1 MPTPRPTYVL
11 VRGNYEEHG
20 EQVPPRGLDMVLP
33 WNPAWPENR
42 LGLARWLFDPKHPL
56 TSRVFVNRTWQMHFG
71 RGLVETAEDFGSQG
85 SIPTNPE
92 LLDYLS
98 VTFRES
104 GWDIKRLHKMLVM
117 SATYRQAS
125 EISDEA
131 LKKDPRNLLL
141 ARFSRVRMP
150 AEMVRD
156 NALAASGLL
165 VKRLGG
171 PSVYP
176 YQPPNMWD
184 GFNVY
189 TYPDADKV
197 PADDHHRRSIYSFV
211 KRNSAHPAMAS
222 FDMPERWS
230 TQARRLTSNTPLQA
244 LVMLDDPQFLEAY
257 RSLATH
263 ALKADADSNAQITRI
278 FRLTTRRQPRA
289 GELAALREYYDR
301 QLARFT
307 ADRESATKLVSIG
320 VTPVDASVDVVR
332 LAALTN
338 VTTVVMNTPDAYS
351 LR

>member
-1 MPTPRPTYVL
+1 
-11 VRGNYEEHG
+11 
-20 EQVPPRGLDMVLP
+20 
-33 WNPAWPENR
+33 
-42 LGLARWLFDPKHPL
+42 
-56 TSRVFVNRTWQMHFG
+56 MHFG

-85 SIPTNPE
+85 SIPTHPE

-98 VTFRES
+98 VTLRES
-104 GWDIKRLHKMLVM
+104 GWDIKRLHKTLVM

-125 EISDEA
+125 DISDEA
-131 LKKDPRNLLL
+131 LKKDSRNLLL

-156 NALAASGLL
+156 NALAAGGLL
-165 VKRLGG
+165 KRQMGG

-176 YQPPNMWD
+176 YQPRNLWD

-230 TQARRLTSNTPLQA
+230 SQARRLTSNTPLQA

-263 ALKADADSNAQITRI
+263 ALKADADRNAQLTRV
-278 FRLTTRRQPRA
+278 FRLATRRQPRA
-289 GELAALREYYDR
+289 DELTTLRAYYDA
-301 QLARFT
+301 QLARFA
-307 ADRESATKLVSIG
+307 ADRESARKLVAVG
-320 VTPVDASVDVVR
+320 VTPVDTGVDVGQ

>member
-1 MPTPRPTYVL
+1 
-11 VRGNYEEHG
+11 
-20 EQVPPRGLDMVLP
+20 
-33 WNPAWPENR
+33 
-42 LGLARWLFDPKHPL
+42 
-56 TSRVFVNRTWQMHFG
+56 
-71 RGLVETAEDFGSQG
+71 
-85 SIPTNPE
+85 
-92 LLDYLS
+92 
-98 VTFRES
+98 
-104 GWDIKRLHKMLVM
+104 M

-125 EISDEA
+125 DISDEA

-141 ARFSRVRMP
+141 ARYSRVRMP

-165 VKRLGG
+165 KRQLGG

-176 YQPPNMWD
+176 YQPQNLWD

-230 TQARRLTSNTPLQA
+230 AQARRLTSNTPLQA

-263 ALKADADSNAQITRI
+263 ALKADTDRNAQLTRV
-278 FRLTTRRQPRA
+278 FRLTTRRHPRA
-289 GELAALREYYDR
+289 DELAALRAYYDA

-307 ADRESATKLVSIG
+307 ADRDAAAKLVSIG
-320 VTPVDASVDVVR
+320 VTTADAGVDVVQ